1 MYFLKLVICSFLI
14 IAISANAQL
23 VKSPENVKAFKQ
35 AQNCYKAALES
46 DQRVEIAECVE
57 KALQFG

>member
-14 IAISANAQL
+14 VAFSANAQL
-23 VKSPENVKAFKQ
+23 VKSPKNVEAFNQ

-46 DQRVEIAECVE
+46 DQRDEIAECVE